1 MRGTGFER
9 KIENTWFSEAAP
21 KVDKTDTWWYT
32 LALLLAPSG
41 DKTLGAIVSLL
52 IHKMLLL
59 APISFHLFIQN

>member
-9 KIENTWFSEAAP
+9 KIEHTWFSEAAP

-41 DKTLGAIVSLL
+41 DRTLGAIVVY
-52 IHKMLLL
+52 
-59 APISFHLFIQN
+59 